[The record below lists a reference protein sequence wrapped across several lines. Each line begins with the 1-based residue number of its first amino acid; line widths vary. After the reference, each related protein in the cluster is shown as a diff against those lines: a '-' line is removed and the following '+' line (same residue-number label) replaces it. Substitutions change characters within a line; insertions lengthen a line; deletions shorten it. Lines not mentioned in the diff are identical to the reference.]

1 MIYNEREQKL
11 IRLALDPG
19 AAPGELQNAAMMV
32 FKSLKARG
40 IMADA
45 LFGNQPP
52 PPPPPPKS
60 PKYIFPDWGKYAG
73 MPFDQIE
80 RSYFH
85 WLLRVWFPKLDD
97 EGRKSWNWLQTEI
110 TEYLK

>member
-19 AAPGELQNAAMMV
+19 AAHGELQNAAMMV

-52 PPPPPPKS
+52 P
-60 PKYIFPDWGKYAG
+60 
-73 MPFDQIE
+73 
-80 RSYFH
+80 
-85 WLLRVWFPKLDD
+85 LLRRQNHQSIFSLIGESMLVAV
-97 EGRKSWNWLQTEI
+97 
-110 TEYLK
+110 